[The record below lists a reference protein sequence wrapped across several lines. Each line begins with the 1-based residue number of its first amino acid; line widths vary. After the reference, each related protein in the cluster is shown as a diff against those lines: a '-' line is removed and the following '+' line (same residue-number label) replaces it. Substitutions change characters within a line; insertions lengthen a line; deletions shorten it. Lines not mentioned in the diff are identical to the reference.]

1 MACVMNKDAGGAGA
15 SSLRVGLCGLGT
27 VGSQVGRLLLDYR
40 RGAEVVGA
48 ATKYDHQIGR
58 PLHEVVAAGS
68 GAGPTVVDSLERVL
82 AEEPDVVVL
91 CTGSFLPDVINEVL
105 QCAVAGVNLVSPCE
119 ELAFPFATDP
129 AMGLKIDEAARRG
142 GATILGTGVNP
153 GFIFDALL
161 ALATGVCWDIEAIRG
176 RRVVDTVEF
185 GQNIHLRLGIGY
197 TLEEFQQG
205 HRDATIAGHV
215 GFPESIELVCERLG
229 VVLDKPVEQTFEPL
243 VAEADAP
250 TKYGVVE
257 AGRTEGFIQRATGV
271 SGGKDFLVLELF
283 LHLRPAEAGFEP
295 ADTFA
300 IEGMH
305 PVNLT
310 LRPGMDA
317 VLATSA
323 SLVNSIPAVVRG
335 DPGLKTIK
343 DIPATTAWLGNYQE
357 LVLR

>member
-1 MACVMNKDAGGAGA
+1 MLLDRLRLTRVRGMSIIRADARMSRTAGPPSVACVMNEDAGGAGA

-40 RGAEVVGA
+40 RGAEVVVRRRNTTTRSGDPC
-48 ATKYDHQIGR
+48 TK
-58 PLHEVVAAGS
+58 VVAASS

-129 AMGLKIDEAARRG
+129 AMGLKIDEAARREG
-142 GATILGTGVNP
+142 RRSSEPGVNP

-271 SGGKDFLVLELF
+271 SAARIFWSSSCSCICG
-283 LHLRPAEAGFEP
+283 RP
-295 ADTFA
+295 
-300 IEGMH
+300 
-305 PVNLT
+305 
-310 LRPGMDA
+310 RPGSSR
-317 VLATSA
+317 LT
-323 SLVNSIPAVVRG
+323 R
-335 DPGLKTIK
+335 
-343 DIPATTAWLGNYQE
+343 
-357 LVLR
+357 LRLRACIL